1 MPERLPVRGLSEA
14 GSTVMHQLSVSGE
27 RPDVLLR
34 AFQSGMIQPDDLPEL
49 IAFAWTRDDSPA
61 SGASE
66 AEWIEVFERTGFF
79 THPPISTGRPASPL
93 TVYRGSTAERMKR
106 MSWAADRNTAAEL
119 GARHTWHGRAWLYEA
134 TVPPHA
140 VLAYLERRGEG
151 WTVVI
156 NPAGLSQV
164 TRLQEL
170 LPR

>member
-1 MPERLPVRGLSEA
+1 M
-14 GSTVMHQLSVSGE
+14 
-27 RPDVLLR
+27 
-34 AFQSGMIQPDDLPEL
+34 
-49 IAFAWTRDDSPA
+49 
-61 SGASE
+61 
-66 AEWIEVFERTGFF
+66 
-79 THPPISTGRPASPL
+79 
-93 TVYRGSTAERMKR
+93 
-106 MSWAADRNTAAEL
+106 AADRNTAAEL
-119 GARHTWHGRAWLYEA
+119 GARHTWHGPAWLYEA